1 MSFFRNLERVVPSKL
16 FTAPNSLL
24 LQSKFRPLYVPKES
38 EPSIDHLHTV
48 KALIKTIQAL

>member
-16 FTAPNSLL
+16 FTSPNSLL
-24 LQSKFRPLYVPKES
+24 LQSKFRPLYVPKDS